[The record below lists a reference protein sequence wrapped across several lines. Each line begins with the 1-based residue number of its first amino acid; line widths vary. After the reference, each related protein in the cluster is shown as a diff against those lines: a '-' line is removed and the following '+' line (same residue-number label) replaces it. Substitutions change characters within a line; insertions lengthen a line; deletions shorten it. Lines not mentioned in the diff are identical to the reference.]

1 MQVGGFTCPA
11 EQRFAARVAK
21 PATHYAEFGQV
32 GWQRIGDQ
40 GGTLIADSGIVAQ
53 AEGVEGGAV
62 VGFEGLQRVGKK
74 PRVRCA
80 QPSPAWRRW
89 RLNVVVLT
97 DSDSRRSAASM
108 QISPPIDRSAFVNVI
123 SLLPVAVCPTMA
135 EVWAEAARA
144 ATANGAKDTAQAADI
159 PVFSMSRR

>member
-11 EQRFAARVAK
+11 EQRFTARVAK
-21 PATHYAEFGQV
+21 PATHHAEFGQG

-80 QPSPAWRRW
+80 QPGLA
-89 RLNVVVLT
+89 NVEVE
-97 DSDSRRSAASM
+97 RSCA
-108 QISPPIDRSAFVNVI
+108 DR
-123 SLLPVAVCPTMA
+123 
-135 EVWAEAARA
+135 
-144 ATANGAKDTAQAADI
+144 
-159 PVFSMSRR
+159 